1 MKAKMLKI
9 SLPRPVPH
17 PRVHRTCRPGLHAG
31 VFACSRQQMTARAAK
46 LRAIVAARQLSK

>member
-17 PRVHRTCRPGLHAG
+17 PRADRTYRSGRHAD
-31 VFACSRQQMTARAAK
+31 VFACLHEQMTAHAAT
-46 LRAIVAARQLSK
+46 LRAIVAAKQFSK